1 MKTRMEYEM
10 NIVMP
15 RLGDIGEEIEE
26 VELEPIEVPMVVP
39 EPEEVPV

>member
-1 MKTRMEYEM
+1 MI
-10 NIVMP
+10 IVMP

-26 VELEPIEVPMVVP
+26 IELEPIEVPMVAP